1 MTILEVNALR
11 QRPRPATQETGP
23 ILSPRGSGERLPH
36 PPKNVQFSKHEIG
49 QRILALRQQRGM
61 SQVELAAALR
71 IHQTNVSAMERG
83 IRGITVHQL
92 AKLAKVF
99 GVPAQEIL
107 GAAASQ
113 PPAKKP
119 LKSIRP
125 STLARTD
132 PPLLV

>member
-1 MTILEVNALR
+1 M
-11 QRPRPATQETGP
+11 
-23 ILSPRGSGERLPH
+23 PH

-49 QRILALRQQRGM
+49 RKILALRQQRGL

-92 AKLAKVF
+92 AKLSKVF

-107 GAAASQ
+107 GARSVQ

-119 LKSIRP
+119 LKSLRLIRRLQRIEKLP
-125 STLARTD
+125 DSKQRAVLRVLDA
-132 PPLLV
+132 LLDEQTKTA